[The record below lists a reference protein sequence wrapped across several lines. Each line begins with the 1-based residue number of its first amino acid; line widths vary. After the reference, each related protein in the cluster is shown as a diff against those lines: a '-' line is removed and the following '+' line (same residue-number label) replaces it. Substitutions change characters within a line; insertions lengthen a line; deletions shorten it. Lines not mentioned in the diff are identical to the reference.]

1 MILDV
6 KDSTLG
12 SIRNEMLRAHA
23 GRYVTIHQDFA
34 RQVRGLGVDFA
45 DVDDSQQV
53 RAHIEA
59 LGRKGALVRNDGKSV
74 YVNRI
79 SPGCL
84 ACQTAAASH
93 TFFVSLKC
101 HRSCFFCFNPNQ
113 EEYDQY
119 REQQR
124 DLPAE
129 LDELR
134 RSGQPVQHLA
144 LTGGEPLLFKHET
157 LQFFEQARRDFPRCY
172 TRLYTCGD
180 HLDHETLGALHAAG
194 MNEIRFSIR
203 VEDTESARRHT
214 LRQIELAREY
224 IPNVMVEMPVL
235 PGSLV
240 QMKALLLELDR
251 LGVFGINL
259 LEFCF
264 PYHNAEE
271 YRKRGY
277 RIKPRPFRVLYNY
290 WYAGGLPVAG
300 SETACLDLVDFALDM
315 KLSLGVHY
323 CSLENKHTGQ
333 VYQQNCRRVRSELLY
348 FSQKDYFLKSAKVFG
363 PDAQAVEK
371 LFEKKGLHD
380 YAVNDPDGQELEF
393 HVNKIRLLREL
404 PIEVGISSQVVEERD
419 GGTVLRELKL
429 DVTTPQAFKISEI

>member
-1 MILDV
+1 MIVDV
-6 KDSTLG
+6 QESTLG
-12 SIRNEMLRAHA
+12 SIRNEGLRAHA
-23 GRYVTIHQDFA
+23 GRYVAIQQDFA
-34 RQVRGLGVDFA
+34 KQVRAMGLDFA

-53 RAHIEA
+53 RRRIEA
-59 LGRKGALVRNDGKSV
+59 LGKKGAVVRNDAKSV
-74 YVNRI
+74 YANAI
-79 SPGCL
+79 SPSCV
-84 ACQTAAASH
+84 ACQTAAASQ
-93 TFFVSLKC
+93 TFYISLKC

-113 EEYDQY
+113 EDYEEF

-124 DLPAE
+124 DLAAE

-144 LTGGEPLLFKHET
+144 LTGGEPLLFKDET
-157 LQFFEQARRDFPRCY
+157 LGFFEQARRDFPRCY

-180 HLDHETLGALHAAG
+180 HLDHETLEALRASG

-203 VEDTESARRHT
+203 VEDTENAKRHT
-214 LRQIELAREY
+214 LSQIALAREY

-235 PGSLV
+235 PDSLEP
-240 QMKALLLELDR
+240 MKALLLELDR

-259 LEFCF
+259 LELCF

-300 SETACLDLVDFALDM
+300 SESACLDLIEFALDM
-315 KLSLGVHY
+315 RLSLGVHY

-333 VYQQNCRRVRSELLY
+333 VYQQNNRRVRSELLH
-348 FSQKDYFLKSAKVFG
+348 FSQKDYFHKSAKVFG
-363 PDAQAVEK
+363 ADAQAVEK

-380 YAVNDPDGQELEF
+380 YAIDQADGHGLEF
-393 HVNKIRLLREL
+393 HITKIRLLKDL

-419 GGTVLRELKL
+419 GGMVLRELKL

>member
-1 MILDV
+1 MIVDV
-6 KDSTLG
+6 KGSTLP
-12 SIRNEMLRAHA
+12 SIRNEALREHA
-23 GRYVTIHQDFA
+23 ARYVTIHEDFVK
-34 RQVRGLGVDFA
+34 QVRGMGLDFA
-45 DVDDSQQV
+45 DADDSEQV
-53 RAHIEA
+53 RGRIEA
-59 LGRKGALVRNDGKSV
+59 LGRKGAVVRNDAKSV
-74 YVNRI
+74 YVNSI
-79 SPGCL
+79 SPSCV
-84 ACQTAAASH
+84 ACQTAAASQ
-93 TFFVSLKC
+93 TFYVSLKC

-113 EEYDQY
+113 EDYDQF

-144 LTGGEPLLFKHET
+144 LTGGEPLLFKDET
-157 LQFFEQARRDFPRCY
+157 LRFFEQARRDFPRCY

-180 HLDHETLGALHAAG
+180 HLDRETLEALRASG

-203 VEDTESARRHT
+203 VEDTENARRHT
-214 LRQIELAREY
+214 LSQIALAREY

-235 PGSLV
+235 PDSLEA
-240 QMKALLLELDR
+240 MKALLVELDR

-259 LEFCF
+259 LELCF
-264 PYHNAEE
+264 PYHNADEF
-271 YRKRGY
+271 RKRGY

-300 SETACLDLVDFALDM
+300 SESACLDLIEYALDT

-333 VYQQNCRRVRSELLY
+333 VYQQNNRRVRSELLY

-363 PDAQAVEK
+363 PEAEAVEK
-371 LFEKKGLHD
+371 LFEKKGLHE
-380 YAVNDPDGQELEF
+380 YARNEADGDELEF
-393 HVNKIRLLREL
+393 HVNKIRLLKDL
-404 PIEVGISSQVVEERD
+404 PIEVGISTQVLEERD
-419 GGTVLRELKL
+419 GGMVLRELRL
-429 DVTTPQAFKISEI
+429 DVTTPQAFKMSEI